1 MKDLTQGPITTNI
14 LAMAAPIAAG
24 MIFQTLYLL
33 VDLYF
38 VASLGDAAI
47 AGVGAAGTLMFVVM
61 ALTQVLGVGAVAL
74 ISQAVGR
81 KDQPEANL
89 IFNQSLSLSA
99 LCAGTTLLGGYLLT
113 QSYVE
118 AIAADRATQEAGIE
132 FLYWF
137 LPGMALQ
144 FALIT
149 MGSALRG
156 TGIVKPAMLVQVI
169 TVVLNTVLAPVLI
182 AGWGTGRALGV
193 AGAGLASSISVAVG
207 VVMLTV
213 YFIKL
218 EKYVTFERALWRP
231 RLASWNRM
239 LAVGLPAGGEFAL
252 LFVYMAIVYWVIA
265 DFGAAAQAGFSIGGR
280 IMQSIFLPG
289 MAIAFAAGPIA
300 GQNYGAGRGDRVR
313 ETFHKAVLLNSVV
326 MVLLTIFLQWR
337 PELLVAA
344 FTSETDA
351 QNVGATFLKI
361 ISWNFIAQGVVF
373 TCSGMFQGLGNT
385 KPALLSSALR
395 LAIFVP
401 LAIVLTREPG
411 YTLAHV
417 WELSVLSVLIQ
428 AVFSYLLLRSQF
440 RRRLAPQPAL

>member
-1 MKDLTQGPITTNI
+1 
-14 LAMAAPIAAG
+14 
-24 MIFQTLYLL
+24 
-33 VDLYF
+33 
-38 VASLGDAAI
+38 
-47 AGVGAAGTLMFVVM
+47 
-61 ALTQVLGVGAVAL
+61 
-74 ISQAVGR
+74 
-81 KDQPEANL
+81 
-89 IFNQSLSLSA
+89 
-99 LCAGTTLLGGYLLT
+99 
-113 QSYVE
+113 
-118 AIAADRATQEAGIE
+118 
-132 FLYWF
+132 
-137 LPGMALQ
+137 
-144 FALIT
+144 
-149 MGSALRG
+149 
-156 TGIVKPAMLVQVI
+156 
-169 TVVLNTVLAPVLI
+169 VLNTVLAPVLI
-182 AGWGTGRALGV
+182 AGWGTGYAMGV

-207 VVMLTV
+207 VVMLTT

-218 EKYVTFERALWRP
+218 EKYVSFQRAMWRP

-239 LAVGLPAGGEFAL
+239 LAVGLPAGGEFGL
-252 LFVYMAIVYWVIA
+252 LFVYMAVVYWVIA

-326 MVLLTIFLQWR
+326 MVLITMFLQWR

-344 FTSETDA
+344 FTNEA
-351 QNVGATFLKI
+351 EAEMVGATFLRI

-395 LAIFVP
+395 ITIFVP
-401 LAIVLTREPG
+401 LAIVLTRQPG

-417 WELSVLSVLIQ
+417 WELSVLTVLIQ